1 MPSRHSLSRLLAAAL
16 LATPLFAGCGGD
28 DPAPPLTED
37 PPVPSD
43 CDPLVP
49 TACALPFPSNKYL
62 VDGELLFPALSLPI
76 SGVTGGHIDP
86 EGFRDRDGFSPG
98 MAAVAHLPGA
108 TIDGFPSPDSIGRSL
123 EADCPTI
130 LLEADTGERVPHF
143 AELDMSHDDDARR
156 AILIRPAVRLKDA
169 TRYIVAL
176 RGVRGQDGA
185 PLPPT
190 RAFQALRDG
199 GSYDHPSIEP
209 RRALY
214 DELLAKLDAAGIP
227 RAELQL
233 AWDYTTASRDNTTA
247 WAVAM
252 RDDALAQVGQQGPA
266 YAIDQVLEA
275 PDAGDGVLRRIE
287 GHMTVPLYLDKPETG
302 ALLTLGADGMPVQS
316 GTADYPFTVIL
327 PASVA
332 TQGPGAL
339 LQYGHGL
346 LGSRGEVGAGDVR
359 DLANRHNLVV
369 FATDWIGM
377 AEDDALQVADIIA
390 SGDVS
395 RFHTTPDRSLQGIVN
410 ALLAMRLMAGAFA
423 ADPAA
428 QVNGASAIKDDER
441 YYFGNSQGGIL
452 GGCYMALTTDVQRGV
467 LGVPG
472 QPYNLLLD
480 RSVDFKLFATLL
492 EGALSDPIDRQVA
505 LGLVQVLWDRAEP
518 NGYSPYVTADPLPG
532 TPPHEVLLHVAIGDH
547 QVSPLG
553 AHVMARSMGA
563 RNVTPAVRSIW
574 GVEEAAAPYAGS
586 AIVEYDFGLPPAPIE
601 NVPMDIGDDPH
612 GTLRELPEA
621 QDQLNTFLRTGVVEN
636 TCGGPCAF

>member
-1 MPSRHSLSRLLAAAL
+1 MPARHSLSRHLAAAL
-16 LATPLFAGCGGD
+16 LAAHLLAGCGGD

-37 PPVPSD
+37 PPIPSD

-62 VDGELLFPALSLPI
+62 VEGELLFPALALPI

-98 MAAVAHLPGA
+98 MAAIAHLPGA
-108 TIDGFPSPDSIGRSL
+108 TIDGFPSPDNIGRSL

-190 RAFQALRDG
+190 RAFEALRDG

-214 DELLAKLDAAGIP
+214 GELISKLEASGIP

-266 YAIDQVLEA
+266 YAIDQVVDA
-275 PDAGDGVLRRIE
+275 PDAGDGVHRRIE
-287 GHMTVPLYLDKPETG
+287 GRMTVPLYLDKPETG
-302 ALLTLGADGMPVQS
+302 AVIALGADGLPVQN
-316 GTADYPFTVIL
+316 GTAEYPFTVII
-327 PASVA
+327 PASVT

-390 SGDVS
+390 SGDIS
-395 RFHTTPDRSLQGIVN
+395 RFHTTSDRSLQGFVN
-410 ALLAMRLMAGAFA
+410 ALLAMRMMAGAFA

-428 QVNGASAIKDDER
+428 QINGASAIKADER

-492 EGALSDPIDRQVA
+492 QGALADPIDRQVA

-518 NGYSPYVTADPLPG
+518 SGYSPYVTADPLPG

-563 RNVTPAVRSIW
+563 KNVTPAVRSIW
-574 GVEEAAAPYAGS
+574 GVEEAPAPYTGS

-601 NVPMDIGDDPH
+601 NVPMDLGDDPH

-636 TCGGPCAF
+636 TCGGPCSF